1 MQLIRV
7 IDKFFFKKEDCLTI
21 GLVRILTAAVILL
34 ALINDLP
41 FAADYYSDNGVI
53 SGRTDILRPEY
64 RFSILD
70 KLGSPEFVY
79 FFYIILV
86 ISITMLLVGKHTR
99 SSAIVSFILLSSFH
113 EKNVF
118 ILDSAETLMRLMVF
132 YLALAPSSKYFSL
145 DAVKKRR
152 SLTPEA
158 FKRWQQGYI
167 WPRRLMQIQLA
178 IVYLFAFLPKT
189 GITWKSGTAI
199 YYFLANSHFARF
211 SFDFLGSFLWLT
223 IIATYATLLI
233 ELLFPIIVWFKTTRK
248 YMVIAGISLNLGIL
262 TLSNITFFSLIM
274 IVAHLAFIEPE
285 IVNKAL
291 IKIKGLKQQLNKKL
305 KEK

>member
-1 MQLIRV
+1 MQLIRA
-7 IDKFFFKKEDCLTI
+7 IDKFFFKKEDCSTI
-21 GLVRILTAAVILL
+21 GLVRIFTAVVILL

-53 SGRTDILRPEY
+53 SGHIDILRSEY

-70 KLGSPEFVY
+70 ELGSPESVY
-79 FFYIILV
+79 FFYLILIIST
-86 ISITMLLVGKHTR
+86 IMLLVGKYTR
-99 SSAIVSFILLSSFH
+99 ASAIISFVLLASFH

-145 DAVKKRR
+145 DAIKKRR
-152 SLTPEA
+152 SLTPED
-158 FKRWQQGYI
+158 FKRWQKGPI
-167 WPRRLMQIQLA
+167 WTRRLMQIQLA
-178 IVYLFAFLPKT
+178 VVYLFAFLPKT

-199 YYFLANSHFARF
+199 YYFLSNHHFARF

-233 ELLFPIIVWFKTTRK
+233 ELLFPMLVWFKPTKK
-248 YMVIAGISLNLGIL
+248 YMLIGGVMLNLGIL
-262 TLSNITFFSLIM
+262 ILSNITFFSLIM
-274 IVAHLAFIEPE
+274 IVAHLAFIEPGT
-285 IVNKAL
+285 INKTISK
-291 IKIKGLKQQLNKKL
+291 IKIRIKKL